1 MPLAFLAPWLLAAAA
16 FVVAPVLVHLV
27 NRERRDPTLFPSL
40 MFVSRVPHR
49 AERRRRVRHPLLL
62 ALRCLALLLIAAAFA
77 RPLVGGA
84 RAAGGAAGGRELVIL
99 LDRSYSMGA
108 GDRWARAT
116 AAARGAVDRMA
127 AGDRA
132 TLVLFD
138 ETAAVAAASTGDRVR
153 LRQAIDSAR
162 VGSGLTLYAPA
173 LAGAAGVLAAS
184 PLGRREILLVTD
196 FQRRGWTG
204 ADAAVHLPAGTVLTP
219 VDVGGPARGN
229 VALTGADF
237 SRDVSGGRERV
248 TVVARVANSGD
259 EAAAVSARLEVNGRP
274 LETRP
279 VQLPARGA
287 ATVTFAALPVP
298 AGWTRATVRLAGT
311 PAGGAQLPADD
322 VFHLAL
328 ARGQV
333 VSVLLVESVGSRP
346 DASLYLR
353 RALAVGDRPPFRVDV
368 ARANA
373 LGAADLAGR
382 SLVILNDAIPTAAG
396 VRLLDAYVRAGGG
409 LLALGGQNAATRP
422 WPASAGALLP
432 AAFGS
437 VVDRAPQG
445 GARLARTERSHPV
458 FAPFSAPRS
467 GDLASARVFR
477 YQELAPAAGAAVVA
491 RFDDGAPALVER
503 PLGAGR
509 TLAWAS
515 TLDAFW
521 GDLAL
526 QPLFVPYVHQLAT
539 HAAGY
544 RAQRPSLTVG
554 QTLDLALAGGSARD
568 TGASGAGDP
577 AAYVVRTPGG
587 RSEAVRAS
595 GGAAPA
601 LRVVEPGFYEIEGS
615 PGREGARV
623 VAVNV
628 DPAEAD
634 PARIEPAELAAA
646 MLPGGTA
653 AASAAGSTAA
663 RTPEEREREQGVW
676 WYLLIGAALLLGA
689 EMLLGNR
696 LSEGRTA
703 SG

>member
-16 FVVAPVLVHLV
+16 LVAVPVLVHLV
-27 NRERRDPTLFPSL
+27 NRERRDPTPFPSL

-84 RAAGGAAGGRELVIL
+84 RERGAAAGGRELVVL

-116 AAARGAVDRMA
+116 AAARGAVDGMA
-127 AGDRA
+127 EGDRA

-138 ETAAVAAASTGDRVR
+138 EAVAVAAASTDDRAR

-162 VGSGLTLYAPA
+162 VGSGLTLYGPA
-173 LAGAAGVLAAS
+173 FATAAGVLGAS
-184 PLGRREILLVTD
+184 ALGRRELLLVTD
-196 FQRRGWTG
+196 FQRRGWPG
-204 ADAAVHLPAGTVLTP
+204 GDAARLPAGTVFTP
-219 VDVGGPARGN
+219 VDVGGAGRGN
-229 VALTGADF
+229 VAVTGADL

-248 TVVARVANSGD
+248 TVTARVANAGD
-259 EAAAVSARLEVNGRP
+259 EPAAVSARLEVNGRP

-279 VQLPARGA
+279 AQLPARGA

-298 AGWTRATVRLAGT
+298 AGWTRATVRLDGT

-328 ARGQV
+328 TRGQV
-333 VSVLLVESVGSRP
+333 VSVLLVESAPSRP

-373 LGAADLAGR
+373 LRAADLAGR
-382 SLVILNDAIPTAAG
+382 SLVILNDAVPTADG
-396 VRLLDAYVRAGGG
+396 VRLLEAYVRAGGG
-409 LLALGGQNAATRP
+409 LLALGGQSAATRP
-422 WPASAGALLP
+422 WPSNAGALLP
-432 AAFGS
+432 ASFGD
-437 VVDRAPQG
+437 VVDRAAQG

-467 GDLASARVFR
+467 GDLSSARIFR
-477 YQELAPAAGAAVVA
+477 YQALDAADSAAVVA

-503 PLGAGR
+503 SLGAGR

-544 RAQRPSLTVG
+544 RAQRPSLLVG
-554 QTLDLALAGGSARD
+554 QTLDLAGAGAGARD
-568 TGASGAGDP
+568 TAP
-577 AAYVVRTPGG
+577 AAGGATYVVRTPGG

-601 LRVVEPGFYEIEGS
+601 LRLAEPGFYEIEGS
-615 PGREGARV
+615 PAPDREARV

-646 MLPGGTA
+646 VLPAAGA
-653 AASAAGSTAA
+653 AASATGAAAA

-676 WYLLIGAALLLGA
+676 WYLLVGAALLLAA
-689 EMLLGNR
+689 ETLLGNR
-696 LSEGRTA
+696 LSQRA
-703 SG
+703 VA